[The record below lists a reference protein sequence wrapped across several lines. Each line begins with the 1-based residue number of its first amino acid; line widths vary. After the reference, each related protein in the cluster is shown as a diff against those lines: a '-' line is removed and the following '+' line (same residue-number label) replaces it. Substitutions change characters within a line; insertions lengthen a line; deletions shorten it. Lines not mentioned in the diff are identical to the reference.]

1 MRKKSKQMITRFSRT
16 EIWLYLSHVRLN
28 GAERYRRNR
37 RFSVNKGVT
46 KNFAKFTGKL
56 LCYSLVFNKVS
67 GLRKFLRTPF
77 LQNTSGRMLLEKQQ
91 GFDLIGSY
99 L

>member
-37 RFSVNKGVT
+37 RFSVNKGLL
-46 KNFAKFTGKL
+46 KF
-56 LCYSLVFNKVS
+56 S
-67 GLRKFLRTPF
+67 
-77 LQNTSGRMLLEKQQ
+77 QNSQENYCATV
-91 GFDLIGSY
+91 SY
-99 L
+99 LIKFQA